1 MNKLID
7 RKELQNEFDMEPL
20 NEEVKEIT
28 KNIIEGPIETLKD
41 NITKANEV
49 IDLLMKEMKNG
60 NLSARMAEVS
70 GQLINSVTN
79 ASKEIIAGTNYSE
92 YLHIKY
98 KMLKLKKLEIDIK
111 NKKLDNPSKDNLIIA
126 DRESILRLL
135 DESNK

>member
-7 RKELQNEFDMEPL
+7 RKGLQNEFDMEPL

-28 KNIIEGPIETLKD
+28 KNIVEGPIETLKD

-98 KMLKLKKLEIDIK
+98 KMLELKKLEINIK